1 MREKMLEQLKEKEK
15 EQGQEA
21 QKFGVNERTIQRD
34 IDDIR
39 NFMESDIGNTGIV
52 NSVIYDHVNKGVR
65 MEQIYKLKLTNGEI
79 LAICK
84 ILLDSRAFPKS
95 EMSDVLSKLISCCVP
110 EHNQKLV
117 TELIRNEELLSVHTN
132 GILKDERQSCGKAE
146 SKTCRNYVFRVLF
159 LSDGIY

>member
-65 MEQIYKLKLTNGEI
+65 MEQSYKPAGNQLT
-79 LAICK
+79 
-84 ILLDSRAFPKS
+84 
-95 EMSDVLSKLISCCVP
+95 
-110 EHNQKLV
+110 
-117 TELIRNEELLSVHTN
+117 
-132 GILKDERQSCGKAE
+132 
-146 SKTCRNYVFRVLF
+146 
-159 LSDGIY
+159 